1 MPKRVLM
8 DQGVEC
14 HQLGKCDPLQ
24 WPSDCR
30 AVFQPCEAGYINPRK
45 LILAQQK
52 LAKRNNCTMLDDAVV
67 TKVND
72 KMALTTKPLEDA
84 VQSLLTNLH
93 QLTVHCI
100 IVPFLCF
107 IDLIRMALDN
117 IF

>member
-1 MPKRVLM
+1 MPKRALM

-24 WPSDCR
+24 WPSDCQ

-67 TKVND
+67 TKVNNQ
-72 KMALTTKPLEDA
+72 MELTTKPLEDV
-84 VQSLLTNLH
+84 VQQSSNELEPHTYP
-93 QLTVHCI
+93 QLK
-100 IVPFLCF
+100 
-107 IDLIRMALDN
+107 
-117 IF
+117 

>member
-1 MPKRVLM
+1 MPKRALM

-24 WPSDCR
+24 WPSDCQ

-67 TKVND
+67 TKVLCTEIDSDSVN
-72 KMALTTKPLEDA
+72 LA
-84 VQSLLTNLH
+84 VNYILH
-93 QLTVHCI
+93 NSMH
-100 IVPFLCF
+100 
-107 IDLIRMALDN
+107 
-117 IF
+117 

>member
-24 WPSDCR
+24 WPSDCQ

-67 TKVND
+67 TKVLCTEIDSDSVN
-72 KMALTTKPLEDA
+72 LA
-84 VQSLLTNLH
+84 VNYILH
-93 QLTVHCI
+93 NSMH
-100 IVPFLCF
+100 
-107 IDLIRMALDN
+107 
-117 IF
+117 